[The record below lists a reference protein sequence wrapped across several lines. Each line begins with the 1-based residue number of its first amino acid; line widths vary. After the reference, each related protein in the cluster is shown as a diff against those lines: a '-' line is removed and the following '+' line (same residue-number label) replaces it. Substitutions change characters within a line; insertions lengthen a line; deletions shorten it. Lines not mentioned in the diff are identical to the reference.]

1 MTRGTISA
9 VLALCV
15 AGLLP
20 HAHAH
25 AQAKKEPFTA
35 ERSWKIQRIG
45 APTLS
50 RDGRTIIAPVT
61 RFAMDE
67 DKSYVDLWIW
77 NAADGSGQ
85 RRFTTDAA
93 NDGAPTISPD
103 GRYVAFISQRGDDRA
118 PQLYV
123 MPIGGGEARRL
134 TKLATGVQSPKW
146 FGDGRRLAFV
156 SRVFADLPLD
166 QQGKRLDE
174 RRDRK
179 MTAMVWDAGPVSA
192 WDQYLDERQFHV
204 FSVAFE
210 AGTDGADLPA
220 VRALTQPSGLQLPRG
235 AVQGTDGH
243 FAISPDG
250 KELAFVADSDPAI
263 NVGNNDVFTVAIA
276 ADGSGGKDPRNLTAG
291 NVAGDGSPL
300 YSPDGRHLSFVQ
312 QRIRGFYAD
321 KGRLMLR
328 DRASGRTRELFA
340 EWDRSAGGLVWARDS
355 RRLYG
360 AIDDAG
366 TVRVYELPLDGAPRK
381 VTGAMSF
388 GGLAVADDG
397 TLVGLRESFV
407 EPPTLVRLDAKS
419 GAATKLSTINDALL
433 AATDLGTYE
442 SVTYKGANGKD
453 IQMWVN
459 YPPGF
464 DKSKKYPFFMLIHG
478 GPHNAIT
485 DGMAFRWNAQVFG
498 SWGYVTA
505 WPNFHGSS
513 GFGQAFADSIN
524 PEWAEQ
530 PYQDVIKAADWFA
543 AQPWIDRDRMVAGG
557 GSYGGYLTSVI
568 LGREHP
574 FKALVA
580 HAAVYNLYSQYA
592 ADFSA
597 ESPRFGGFWEKD
609 NRAALERNSPHL
621 GAANFRTPTLVVHG
635 QTDLRVPVNHG
646 LELYHTLLNR
656 GVPSRYVYYPN
667 ENHWVLKPQNSVFWY
682 QQVKAWFDRHNPP
695 QRGAAAAPAGGA
707 AGRAAAE

>member
-1 MTRGTISA
+1 MIRGTTIA
-9 VLALCV
+9 VVALCI
-15 AGLLP
+15 AGVLP
-20 HAHAH
+20 PAQ

-77 NAADGSGQ
+77 NADGSGQ
-85 RRFTTDAA
+85 RRLTTDAA

-103 GRYVAFISQRGDDRA
+103 GKSVAFTSQRGDDKA

-123 MPIGGGEARRL
+123 MPLGGGEARRL

-146 FGDGRRLAFV
+146 FADGKRLAFV
-156 SRVFADLPLD
+156 SRVFADLPLAD
-166 QQGKRLDE
+166 QGKRLDE
-174 RRDRK
+174 RKDRK
-179 MTAMVWDAGPVSA
+179 MTAMVWDAGPISA

-204 FSVAFE
+204 FSVAFD
-210 AGTDGADLPA
+210 AAADSADLPA
-220 VRALTQPSGLQLPRG
+220 VRALTQPTGMQLPRG

-263 NVGNNDVFTVAIA
+263 NNSNNDVFTVAIG
-276 ADGSGGKDPRNLTAG
+276 ADGSGGKDARNLTAANKASDSG
-291 NVAGDGSPL
+291 PQ
-300 YSPDGRHLSFVQ
+300 YSPDGRYLSYVQ

-321 KGRLMLR
+321 KGRLTLQDRR
-328 DRASGRTRELFA
+328 DGKTRELFA
-340 EWDRSAGGLVWARDS
+340 DWDRSAGGLVWSRDS

-366 TVRVYELPLDGAPRK
+366 TVRVYDLPLDGAPRK
-381 VTGAMSF
+381 VTASASFSALAVSDSGAM
-388 GGLAVADDG
+388 
-397 TLVGLRESFV
+397 VGLRESFV
-407 EPPTLVRLDAKS
+407 EPPTLVRIDAAS

-433 AATDLGTYE
+433 AATEIGTYE
-442 SVTYKGANGKD
+442 SVTYKGANGDD

-464 DKSKKYPFFMLIHG
+464 DRTKKYPFFMLIHG

-513 GFGQAFADSIN
+513 GFGQDFADSIN

-543 AQPWIDRDRMVAGG
+543 AQPWIDRERMVAGG
-557 GSYGGYLTSVI
+557 GSYGGYLTTLI

-580 HAAVYNLYSQYA
+580 HAAVYNLYGQYA

-597 ESPRFGGFWEKD
+597 EAPRFGGFWEGD
-609 NRAALERNSPHL
+609 NRAVLERNSPHL
-621 GAANFRTPTLVVHG
+621 GAAAFKTPTLVVHG
-635 QTDLRVPVNHG
+635 QSDLRVPVNHG
-646 LELYHTLLNR
+646 LELYHTLLNK
-656 GVPSRYVYYPN
+656 GVPSRLVYYPN

-682 QQVKAWFDRHNPP
+682 QQVGKWFDEHNPP
-695 QRGAAAAPAGGA
+695 K
-707 AGRAAAE
+707 